1 MSRTRLDLPKVSYD
15 TIAEVSRKQV
25 IMKKDKGRHVS
36 KSEVIDQIVKEWKI
50 LMDIQNKLAD
60 T

>member
-1 MSRTRLDLPKVSYD
+1 MSRVRLDLPKVSYD
-15 TIAEVSRKQV
+15 TLTEVSRKQ
-25 IMKKDKGRHVS
+25 IILKKEKGRHVS
-36 KSEVIDQIVKEWKI
+36 KSETVDQIVKEWKI